1 MRIYS
6 VHFNNG
12 SGNTDFVANT
22 NNLDKWLEENNEQRI
37 ADGLDP
43 ESLDDFEIEETDT
56 YIYDEP
62 LYVMHYIDDDI
73 GLDFECLTTDVDAY
87 LDEYNEERGF
97 EPNHIDRNFFKI
109 ESIYVH
115 RRKKANDSTRLNKCT

>member
-6 VHFNNG
+6 VHFNDG

-43 ESLDDFEIEETDT
+43 ESLDDFEIEEADT
-56 YIYDEP
+56 YIY
-62 LYVMHYIDDDI
+62 
-73 GLDFECLTTDVDAY
+73 
-87 LDEYNEERGF
+87 EEQ
-97 EPNHIDRNFFKI
+97 D
-109 ESIYVH
+109 
-115 RRKKANDSTRLNKCT
+115 